1 MLFYNDPHSQELYY
15 KYHPEV
21 GVMFASIPSF
31 SDYYE
36 ESTVNNQGIECM
48 RLLNEIIADFD
59 LLLTEERFR
68 SIEKIKTIGSTYM
81 VVSGANMV
89 RSHPQATPS
98 LADIDGMSLGY
109 VHVGIGRE

>member
-1 MLFYNDPHSQELYY
+1 MHTLLQELYY

-31 SDYYE
+31 SEYYE

-59 LLLTEERFR
+59 QLLTEERF
-68 SIEKIKTIGSTYM
+68 SCIEKIKTVGSTYM
-81 VVSGANMV
+81 AVSGPNNMV
-89 RSHPQATPS
+89 RMTRRRRSSS
-98 LADIDGMSLGY
+98 LMFKLG
-109 VHVGIGRE
+109 HTIELMMI

>member
-1 MLFYNDPHSQELYY
+1 
-15 KYHPEV
+15 
-21 GVMFASIPSF
+21 MFASIPSF
-31 SDYYE
+31 SEYYE
-36 ESTVNNQGIECM
+36 ESNVNNQGIECM

-89 RSHPQATPS
+89 RGDKSRLVGSIKISQH
-98 LADIDGMSLGY
+98 
-109 VHVGIGRE
+109 VHD

>member
-1 MLFYNDPHSQELYY
+1 
-15 KYHPEV
+15 
-21 GVMFASIPSF
+21 MFASIPSF

-59 LLLTEERFR
+59 QLLTEERFR

-81 VVSGANMV
+81 VVSGANNTV
-89 RSHPQATPS
+89 RDFTKRRFIVKSIWTFLS
-98 LADIDGMSLGY
+98 LKDMSN
-109 VHVGIGRE
+109 

>member
-1 MLFYNDPHSQELYY
+1 MCYCVLQELYY

-31 SDYYE
+31 SEYYE

-59 LLLTEERFR
+59 QLLTEERFR
-68 SIEKIKTIGSTYM
+68 CIEKIKTIGSTYM
-81 VVSGANMV
+81 VVSGANTMV
-89 RSHPQATPS
+89 RQTN
-98 LADIDGMSLGY
+98 Y
-109 VHVGIGRE
+109 VTIASCEL